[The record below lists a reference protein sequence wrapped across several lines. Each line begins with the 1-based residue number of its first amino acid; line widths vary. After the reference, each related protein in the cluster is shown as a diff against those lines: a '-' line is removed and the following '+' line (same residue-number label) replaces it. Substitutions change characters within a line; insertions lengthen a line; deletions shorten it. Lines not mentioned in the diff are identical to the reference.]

1 MSKDSVSV
9 TSARK
14 GNNPVRLEFVDIDE
28 ALNAGHAVEP
38 VKEMQLS

>member
-1 MSKDSVSV
+1 V

-28 ALNAGHAVEP
+28 ALKAGHAVEP

>member
-1 MSKDSVSV
+1 VSKESRSV
-9 TSARK
+9 TSERK
-14 GNNPVRLEFVDIDE
+14 GNNPVRFEFVDIEE

>member
-1 MSKDSVSV
+1 MSVM
-9 TSARK
+9 SARK

-28 ALNAGHAVEP
+28 ALNAEHAVEP